1 VTKEAQ
7 VWLDAKE
14 GFTEVDKDGDVE
26 YAVGSKMAKS
36 DSIVSQKFTQERMCR
51 KSKSPIEK

>member
-14 GFTEVDKDGDVE
+14 GFAEVDKDGDVE
-26 YAVGSKMAKS
+26 YAVGSKMAKN
-36 DSIVSQKFTQERMCR
+36 DSIVSQKFAQERMCR
-51 KSKSPIEK
+51 KSKFPIEK

>member
-14 GFTEVDKDGDVE
+14 GFAEVDKDGDVE

-36 DSIVSQKFTQERMCR
+36 DSIVSQKVTQERMCR
-51 KSKSPIEK
+51 KPKSLIEK